1 MAIDY
6 KDYYEILG
14 VGKDASQDQI
24 RRAYRKLARKHHPD
38 ISKSP
43 DAEEKFKELNE
54 AYEVLGDPEKR
65 TRYDQLGATWQ
76 AGYGTGPPP
85 DWEGAQFS
93 YSTDDAGQFSDFF
106 RTLFGGGRGAWQE
119 AELRGGATRRR
130 RGRDH
135 ESEIGISL
143 EDAYHGGSKTVDLE
157 RVEIGGDGR
166 PVRVRKSY
174 EVKIPAGIT
183 EGSLIRLSGQGGE
196 GSGGGAPG
204 DLYLR
209 VRIRPDSRFALHDHD
224 LAYTVDI
231 SPWEAALGTK
241 ITIPTIDG
249 KVSMTLP
256 QGTQTGQ
263 TFRLRGK
270 GMPLGSGSSH
280 GDMLVTTRVVVPTKL
295 TEEEKRLFGELAR
308 ESRFQPRH

>member
-38 ISKSP
+38 INKAP
-43 DAEEKFKELNE
+43 DAEDNFKEINE

-65 TRYDQLGATWQ
+65 KRYDQLGGSWQ
-76 AGYGTGPPP
+76 AGYETSPPP
-85 DWEGAQFS
+85 GWEEVHFS
-93 YSTDDAGQFSDFF
+93 FNTDDTGQFSDFF
-106 RTLFGGGRGAWQE
+106 QTLFGGGWGAWQE

-135 ESEIGISL
+135 ESEIEVSL
-143 EDAYHGGSKTVDLE
+143 EEAYRGARKTVDLE
-157 RVEIGGDGR
+157 RMETGRNGR
-166 PVRVRKSY
+166 PVRLRKSY
-174 EVKIPAGIT
+174 EVKIPPGIT
-183 EGSLIRLSGQGGE
+183 EGSLIRLAGQGGE
-196 GSGGGAPG
+196 GSGGGSPG

-209 VRIRPDSRFALHDHD
+209 VRIRPDPRFSLHDHD
-224 LAYTVDI
+224 LASTVDI
-231 SPWEAALGTK
+231 SPWEATLGAK
-241 ITIPTIDG
+241 ITVPTIDG
-249 KVSMTLP
+249 KVSMTIP
-256 QGTQTGQ
+256 PGTQTGQ

-270 GMPLGSGSSH
+270 GMPIGAASH
-280 GDMLVTTRVVVPTKL
+280 GDMLVTARVVVPTRL
-295 TEEEKRLFGELAR
+295 TEKEKRLFEELAS